1 MGNVKAALMEKS
13 DTGPDPLKQ
22 IFFESRQEKKYF
34 EGLLDSI
41 QDPLLSLDSEHRIAW
56 LNRPAL
62 KLLNESEKKLIGAR
76 FMESGAD
83 PELRRIFDRFAR
95 GGERIHNEEVSL
107 SEPLPVIANVCI
119 YPIVAEGKIQGSL
132 LLVLDVTEDRSRL
145 LRRMQKESIQ
155 ALAGLTAGLAHEIKN
170 PLGAVD
176 LHIQLIQRFLKN
188 HHFKNKEE
196 LEEMTRVL
204 SDEIHRLDAIV
215 NDFLFSVRPIR
226 SKKKREALND
236 VVEEVIVLMAPEFV
250 ERKVELEKELTAELP
265 ELWIDR
271 NYMKQAI
278 INVLKNA
285 MEAMDAARSA
295 NPGRSARLRVSTAM
309 EEDRLILSVKDS
321 GVGISQKN
329 LTKIFEPFFTTKEMG
344 TGLGLTIVY
353 RIVQENGGE
362 IVIHSE
368 EGKGTD
374 FRMEFP
380 THTREPK
387 LIGSETQ
394 A

>member
-1 MGNVKAALMEKS
+1 MDNREKS
-13 DTGPDPLKQ
+13 REKNETSPDPLKQ
-22 IFFESRQEKKYF
+22 IFFEARQEKKYF
-34 EGLLDSI
+34 EGVLDSV
-41 QDPLLSLDSEHRIAW
+41 QDPLLSLDSEHRIVW
-56 LNRPAL
+56 LNRSAL
-62 KLLNESEKKLIGAR
+62 KLLNESEKKLVGTR

-83 PELRRIFDRFAR
+83 PELRRVFERFAR
-95 GGERIHNEEVSL
+95 GGERIHNEEISL
-107 SEPLPVIANVCI
+107 SEPLPLIANVCI
-119 YPIVAEGKIQGSL
+119 YPIVNEGKIHGSI

-226 SKKKREALND
+226 SKKKQEPLND
-236 VVEEVIVLMAPEFV
+236 VVEEVLVLMAPEFV
-250 ERKVELEKELTAELP
+250 ERKVDLEKDLAAELP
-265 ELWIDR
+265 ELWLDR
-271 NYMKQAI
+271 NYMKQAL

-285 MEAMDAARSA
+285 MEAMDAARAAS
-295 NPGRSARLRVSTAM
+295 PGRAARLRVTTSM
-309 EEDRLILSVKDS
+309 EDDRLILSVKDS

-387 LIGSETQ
+387 LLPSETQ

>member
-1 MGNVKAALMEKS
+1 MS
-13 DTGPDPLKQ
+13 DDSIKQ
-22 IFFESRQEKKYF
+22 IFHEARQEKKYF

-41 QDPLLSLDSEHRIAW
+41 QGPLISLDAEHRMVW
-56 LNRPAL
+56 MNRAAL
-62 KLLNESEKKLIGAR
+62 KILKDTGKSLLGKPFLESA
-76 FMESGAD
+76 AD
-83 PELRRIFDRFAR
+83 PELRRVFERFAH
-95 GGERIHNEEVSL
+95 GGERIFNEAVSL
-107 SEPLPVIANVCI
+107 SEPLPAIGNVSI
-119 YPIVAEGKIQGSL
+119 YPLVNEGRIQGSIIQ
-132 LLVLDVTEDRSRL
+132 VLDVTEDRSKM

-176 LHIQLIQRFLKN
+176 LHIQLIQRFLKSN
-188 HHFKNKEE
+188 HFKNKEE

-204 SDEIHRLDAIV
+204 SEEIHRLDRIV

-226 SKKKREALND
+226 SKKKQDQMNDMVRE
-236 VVEEVIVLMAPEFV
+236 VLTLLSPEFA
-250 ERKVELEKELTAELP
+250 EKKVELSTDLATELP
-265 ELWIDR
+265 EIWMDR
-271 NYMKQAI
+271 NYMKQAL

-285 MEAMDAARSA
+285 MEAVLATPAR
-295 NPGRSARLRVSTAM
+295 PGQVRVTTRT
-309 EEDRLILSVKDS
+309 EEGRLILAVKDN
-321 GVGISQKN
+321 GTGMSQQS

-380 THTREPK
+380 LHPHDPK
-387 LIGSETQ
+387 LLEEHKEG
-394 A
+394 